1 MTLDLDQIKQSIE
14 YGINQIIVFPFFLLT
29 NIIAPNTKN
38 SFNTRNLELH
48 TQSKAIRLDDNFCR
62 TQTAFIN
69 LLAVRCRW
77 RCFLIRVAFL
87 LLLSSWSRASNPSSL
102 RGLLSNSCAG
112 RPDPAGPQH
121 LGPVHRGPKMTRKTC
136 CCCHCALWSHA
147 RGKQIIVLF
156 LQHLLLLLLLP
167 GGN

>member
-38 SFNTRNLELH
+38 SFNTRNLELR

-69 LLAVRCRW
+69 LLAVRCR
-77 RCFLIRVAFL
+77 
-87 LLLSSWSRASNPSSL
+87 
-102 RGLLSNSCAG
+102 
-112 RPDPAGPQH
+112 
-121 LGPVHRGPKMTRKTC
+121 
-136 CCCHCALWSHA
+136 
-147 RGKQIIVLF
+147 
-156 LQHLLLLLLLP
+156 
-167 GGN
+167 